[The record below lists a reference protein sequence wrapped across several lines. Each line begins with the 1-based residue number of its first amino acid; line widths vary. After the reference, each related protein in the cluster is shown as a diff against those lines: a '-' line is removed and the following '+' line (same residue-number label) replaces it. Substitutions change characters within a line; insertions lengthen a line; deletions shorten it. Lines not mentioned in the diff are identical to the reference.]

1 MRALV
6 IDTTP
11 LVDLRKA
18 SALPL
23 LTRLPFELV
32 TTDFVFGE
40 LREFSP
46 DVPIPLWV
54 RLALLPPQ
62 LLQRRALAQAQL
74 LVHRREVLRHPAH
87 VPVPDGKPSVQP
99 LAQLL
104 RIRIRRAAAS
114 TPATAVRGSNWFTAP
129 AEEPVRAGD
138 LPLRTTALGPHP
150 QCLFDHIHRYPPR
163 GHRKLLPGKG
173 SLPRC
178 AATTR
183 PSLPI

>member
-87 VPVPDGKPSVQP
+87 VPVPAGKPSVQP

-104 RIRIRRAAAS
+104 RIRIRRAAALHAGHRRARQQLVHRPRRRARTRGRPPVANNRTRATS
-114 TPATAVRGSNWFTAP
+114 TV
-129 AEEPVRAGD
+129 
-138 LPLRTTALGPHP
+138 PLRSHS
-150 QCLFDHIHRYPPR
+150 
-163 GHRKLLPGKG
+163 
-173 SLPRC
+173 SLSSPWASR
-178 AATTR
+178 T
-183 PSLPI
+183 PSR